1 MNTSINI
8 ALLDDESLFLD
19 ALANLVDS
27 NSNFKVV
34 YKTNNGY
41 EFLDYAKNAEH
52 LPDILLLDL
61 NMLPINGLEVL
72 DELNKNNIN
81 IRVIVLSSLYNSSM
95 YGYMIKYGISG
106 FLPKYIEKD
115 ELFHAIEQ
123 VYTNK
128 YYLTESNQSLLNEF
142 LKNKNSNHNPWN
154 MIDLSDRELEVLDC
168 ICKEM
173 STREIAEYLFI
184 STKTVESHRSK
195 LMEKIGCKNV
205 IGMVIYAILNGLYIL
220 KPTATN

>member
-8 ALLDDESLFLD
+8 ALLDDECLFLD
-19 ALANLVDS
+19 ALASLV
-27 NSNFKVV
+27 NSNPNFNVV

-41 EFLDYAKNAEH
+41 EFLDYAKNAEQ
-52 LPDILLLDL
+52 LPAILLLDL
-61 NMLPINGLEVL
+61 NMLPINGLDVL

-123 VYTNK
+123 VYTNR

-142 LKNKNSNHNPWN
+142 LKNKKSNHNPWN
-154 MIDLSDRELEVLDC
+154 LIDLSDRELEVLDC

>member
-1 MNTSINI
+1 
-8 ALLDDESLFLD
+8 
-19 ALANLVDS
+19 
-27 NSNFKVV
+27 
-34 YKTNNGY
+34 
-41 EFLDYAKNAEH
+41 
-52 LPDILLLDL
+52 
-61 NMLPINGLEVL
+61 
-72 DELNKNNIN
+72 
-81 IRVIVLSSLYNSSM
+81 
-95 YGYMIKYGISG
+95 
-106 FLPKYIEKD
+106 
-115 ELFHAIEQ
+115 
-123 VYTNK
+123 
-128 YYLTESNQSLLNEF
+128 
-142 LKNKNSNHNPWN
+142 